1 MGKIIRIEDLSPDQ
15 LRAQVRLC
23 FKFMEQCLSILNGKD
38 VPDNAAI
45 RLVDPIGDSSDME
58 LFYKCKQ
65 IGGAGDLSDAAE
77 TIATQQKQIAKLKKR
92 LAKKHDELEA
102 MKHSVIYEV
111 DIDTSKFKDKLGI
124 AISFMKDFH
133 KEISE
138 IPTNMP
144 WYGLFRKMVD
154 DMMTTLPSAIAN
166 AVSEKCVHVRKKERE
181 QGITEDQANK
191 LSDILRKISESFS
204 KEFFLR
210 DDHNMRIDVR
220 KFYDRVDL
228 SKVYPKAIGF
238 SRESIGGG
246 NNFFNQFHIC
256 NLSNDDCEKLVN
268 FCKELQKERDFKL
281 KWGGCKFKKGQKVF
295 YMEYST
301 CVSSKIDDVSVLK
314 NNVIYTLTNG
324 ENVAESSLYANV
336 EDLIEGIKK
345 NIRNG
350 E

>member
-1 MGKIIRIEDLSPDQ
+1 MAMGKYIRIEDLSPDQ

-23 FKFMEQCLSILNGKD
+23 FKFMEQCLSILNGED

-92 LAKKHDELEA
+92 LAKKHDEIESLKQA
-102 MKHSVIYEV
+102 VTYEV
-111 DIDTSKFKDKLGI
+111 KFDTSEFKDKLGI
-124 AISFMKDFH
+124 ISTNLKDFFD
-133 KEISE
+133 KCSDVKFDT
-138 IPTNMP
+138 PLG
-144 WYGLFRKMVD
+144 GLFHKAIEEFIKTM
-154 DMMTTLPSAIAN
+154 PSAISN
-166 AVSEKCVHVRKKERE
+166 AVADKCVSVHKRE
-181 QGITEDQANK
+181 CSQRISEDAATR
-191 LSDILRKISESFS
+191 LCDAFRKISDAVCKFRVDSQKTRSF
-204 KEFFLR
+204 F
-210 DDHNMRIDVR
+210 
-220 KFYDRVDL
+220 DRVDL
-228 SKVYPKAIGF
+228 SMVYPKTISF
-238 SRESIGGG
+238 SSESIGGG
-246 NNFFNQFHIC
+246 NNFFNRFHIC
-256 NLSNDDCEKLVN
+256 NLSNDDCEELVN

-324 ENVAESSLYANV
+324 ENVAEPSLYANV